1 MKIKDYLKKIKNKIY
16 RINAFIS
23 NPFNYRNIKTPFYI
37 TTAKTYVWIDND
49 NKVDI

>member
-1 MKIKDYLKKIKNKIY
+1 MKLIDYINKINSKVM

-37 TTAKTYVWIDND
+37 TKSKTYVWIDND